1 MTEMPVGAG
10 LQAFGFA
17 LGSVTFDF
25 PGHVIIGMGAAI
37 EQEADDSDHG
47 AEDQAVGDKIPG
59 KEHQIAKEDIECPDQ
74 GDPGNG
80 KNHGRPDRTR
90 LGFDRAFDGL
100 WIFQGIDMDRS
111 YPQHEVFG
119 TLCIGLVIEPFVF
132 LPVVLHDAGP
142 SFHRRSKG
150 NMLLLTV

>member
-1 MTEMPVGAG
+1 MTEMPVGTG

-47 AEDQAVGDKIPG
+47 AEDQAVGDQIPG
-59 KEHQIAKEDIECPDQ
+59 NEHQIAKEDIECPDQ

-80 KNHGRPDRTR
+80 KNHGRPNRTR

-100 WIFQGIDMDRS
+100 WILQ
-111 YPQHEVFG
+111 
-119 TLCIGLVIEPFVF
+119 
-132 LPVVLHDAGP
+132 
-142 SFHRRSKG
+142 
-150 NMLLLTV
+150 